1 MENKNIN
8 DKLSHDIKPSIVY
21 KRDNLVLIVISII
34 ILFWIIESA
43 IETLA
48 FLQNTTFLQQL
59 FKPSSHEL
67 WIRFLFIL
75 LLILLGIYFRRVLTR
90 LTVANTHLRQE
101 VEERQHAEQ
110 AYKDLMIKNEMILTS
125 AGEGIYGL
133 DASGKVTFV
142 NPAAAAISRY
152 DPEELI
158 GRDIH
163 AMLHHTKAD
172 GAPYPKEDCPIY
184 KSWSSGQVQRVSRDL
199 FWTRQGDSFP
209 VEYVSA
215 PILKDGQVDG
225 AVVVFRDI
233 TSRVRA
239 EAALEEERD
248 FISTLLDTISV
259 LVVVLDPQGHIVR
272 FNRASEAISG
282 YSFQEVAGQPI
293 WELFIPPEDVEAIKK
308 VFSSLLID
316 QVPREHES
324 YWISRDGQRRL
335 IAWSNTAV
343 RDAGGRVTHVIGT
356 GIDVTERRRAEQELK
371 QAKDYLENVLDNS
384 ADAIGIVDRKGNI
397 IKWNKASADAFGYSA
412 AELTGKSAF
421 ELYADKSELEE
432 MLTRLR
438 RDGSV
443 RGHEIH
449 MKKKD
454 GSIPL
459 FALSINLLYDQHHD
473 IIGSVCV
480 ARDRSEIKRTLH
492 DLAALN
498 EQLQIEIAERRE
510 VEAALQAANDNLKD
524 IIRQFEQRNR
534 EITLLNEMGDLLQAC
549 LTCQEA
555 YEGIAHFAAS
565 LFPDESGAL
574 FILNAPKT
582 LMESVTAWGQPE
594 IGEAVFSPDE
604 CWALRR
610 GEIHAVDSQQPGL
623 ICPHLTKVHI
633 ADHMCIP
640 LVAQGEIMGLILLQ
654 NRVCALDAPPPLAE
668 QLIESRQRLA
678 LTLARQISLAL
689 ANLKLRDSLRAQA
702 LRDPLTGLFNRRYM
716 EETLDREILR
726 VQRRN
731 QPLAL
736 IMVDL
741 DNLKPINDS
750 RGHEAGDQVIKAL
763 GRFLKSQVRR
773 EDVACRYGG
782 DEFTL
787 IMPEAS
793 LEIACQR
800 AELVRQGINRL
811 RVVHGDR
818 SLGPITASF
827 GVATFPDH
835 GTTGED
841 LVRAADAALY
851 HAKQQ
856 GRNQLGIALTAD
868 KLALS
873 REPEIQ
879 TRH

>member
-1 MENKNIN
+1 M
-8 DKLSHDIKPSIVY
+8 
-21 KRDNLVLIVISII
+21 
-34 ILFWIIESA
+34 
-43 IETLA
+43 
-48 FLQNTTFLQQL
+48 
-59 FKPSSHEL
+59 
-67 WIRFLFIL
+67 
-75 LLILLGIYFRRVLTR
+75 TR
-90 LTVANTHLRQE
+90 LTVANTQLHRE
-101 VEERQHAEQ
+101 VEERQHAEH
-110 AYKDLMIKNEMILTS
+110 AYKDLLIKNEMILHS
-125 AGEGIYGL
+125 AGEGICGL

-142 NPAAAAISRY
+142 NPAAATISRY
-152 DPEELI
+152 ALEELI

-163 AMLHHTKAD
+163 ALLHHTKAD
-172 GAPYPKEDCPIY
+172 GTPYPKEDCPIY
-184 KSWSSGQVQRVSRDL
+184 NSWSNGQVQRVSRDL
-199 FWTRQGDSFP
+199 FWTKHGDGFP

-233 TSRVRA
+233 ASRVRA
-239 EAALEEERD
+239 EADLEEERD
-248 FISTLLDTISV
+248 FIATLLDTVSV
-259 LVVVLDPQGHIVR
+259 LVVVLDPQGRIVR
-272 FNRASEAISG
+272 FNRACEAISG
-282 YSFQEVAGQPI
+282 YSFPEVEGKPV
-293 WELFIPPEDVEAIKK
+293 WDLFTPPEDVEEVKR
-308 VFSSLLID
+308 VFSTLLID
-316 QVPREHES
+316 QMPGEHEN
-324 YWISRDGQRRL
+324 YWISRDGPHHL

-343 RDAGGRVTHVIGT
+343 RDAEGHVTHIIGT
-356 GIDVTERRRAEQELK
+356 GIDVTDRRRAEQDLK
-371 QAKDYLENVLDNS
+371 QAKEYLENVLDNS
-384 ADAIGIVDRKGNI
+384 ADSIGIVDRQGTV
-397 IKWNKASADAFGYSA
+397 IKWNKASADVFGYSA

-421 ELYADKSELEE
+421 ELYADKTELEE
-432 MLTRLR
+432 MLARLR

-443 RGHEIH
+443 HRHEIH

-454 GSIPL
+454 GSIAL
-459 FALSINLLYDQHHD
+459 FALSINLLYDQDHA

-498 EQLQIEIAERRE
+498 EQLQNEIAERKE
-510 VEAALQAANDNLKD
+510 VETALQAANNNLKE

-565 LFPDESGAL
+565 LFPEESGAL
-574 FILNAPKT
+574 FILNASKT
-582 LMESVTAWGQPE
+582 FMESVAAWEQPE
-594 IGEAVFSPDE
+594 IGETVFSPDE

-623 ICPHLTKVHI
+623 ICPHLTKVPI

-640 LVAQGEIMGLILLQ
+640 LIAQGEIMGLILLQ
-654 NRVCALDAPPPLAE
+654 NRVCALDSPAPLRE

-702 LRDPLTGLFNRRYM
+702 LRDPLTGLYNRRYM

-731 QPLAL
+731 QALAL

-750 RGHEAGDQVIKAL
+750 LGHEAGDQVIKAL
-763 GRFLKSQVRR
+763 GRFLKTQVRR

-800 AELVRQGINRL
+800 AELVRQGISRL
-811 RVVHGDR
+811 RVVYGDR

-835 GTTGED
+835 GIRGED

-856 GRNQLGIALTAD
+856 GRNQLGIALPAG
-868 KLALS
+868 KLAPS
-873 REPEIQ
+873 GEPETQ